1 MSRDQQDLDLDE
13 RMVSAATLARLLQVT
28 ERRVFQHVEDGLF
41 PKAQASRYPLVQCLQ
56 ARMRYLEGLASG
68 RAETDLDV
76 ERKRAQI
83 DLLREQQRKTSADER
98 RITLAVQTAML
109 ELLPATQVRRVMAE
123 VLRVLTNGLDGLPDR
138 LEHKLALAPE
148 VLQAIDSEVNRWR
161 EALHTKAT
169 EAFGEEPSASEAT

>member
-41 PKAQASRYPLVQCLQ
+41 PKATNSRYPLVQCLQ
-56 ARMRYLEGLASG
+56 ARMRYLETLASG

-83 DLLREQQRKTSADER
+83 DLLREQQRKTMADEK

-109 ELLPATQVRRVMAE
+109 ELLPAAQVRIMLAD

-138 LEHKLALAPE
+138 LEHKLALSSE
-148 VLQAIDSEVNRWR
+148 VLSAIETEIERWR
-161 EALHTKAT
+161 EQMHAKVIQSINPPT
-169 EAFGEEPSASEAT
+169 EEESKP